1 MRVLFVFGTPAGIK
15 RLVNLMTRKVSR
27 TNDPA
32 GRLLLLLLLLLLLH
46 RLCLL
51 LLKELRLV
59 VSFFALYEFVATAEQ
74 IVQGSAFELRHLALR
89 FYWFRRFGFLGGEK
103 SRSRLLLE
111 IANRRGMR
119 RNGYDYLVPACHVW
133 RIDRKFSFFL
143 AFAWHGR
150 YGQGKLDVLDA
161 CGVCV
166 RVVNVKMGVTRRKD
180 VPVANMVA
188 GSIFGI
194 ALLLASCCWNSCTWM
209 GSGPADF
216 IRSRNTP
223 FNGFTLLS
231 VRCVSDACHE
241 KREDAERRT
250 RVTHDDLVRLTQ

>member
-1 MRVLFVFGTPAGIK
+1 M
-15 RLVNLMTRKVSR
+15 
-27 TNDPA
+27 
-32 GRLLLLLLLLLLLH
+32 LLLLLLLLLH

-166 RVVNVKMGVTRRKD
+166 RVVNVKMGVTRRKRCTGREH
-180 VPVANMVA
+180 
-188 GSIFGI
+188 GSRIDFWYRALVGE
-194 ALLLASCCWNSCTWM
+194 LLLE
-209 GSGPADF
+209 
-216 IRSRNTP
+216 
-223 FNGFTLLS
+223 LLH
-231 VRCVSDACHE
+231 VDGEWARQLHPLTKNALQRPYPVVCAT
-241 KREDAERRT
+241 RE
-250 RVTHDDLVRLTQ
+250 